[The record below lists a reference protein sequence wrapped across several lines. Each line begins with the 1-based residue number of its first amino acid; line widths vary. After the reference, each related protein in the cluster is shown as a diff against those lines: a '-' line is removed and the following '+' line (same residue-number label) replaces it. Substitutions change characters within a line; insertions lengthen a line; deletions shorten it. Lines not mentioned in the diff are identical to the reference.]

1 MRLRPLDFLA
11 ILASLLLVVAFS
23 VYAYTSGEKN
33 PNVIIEASGQQ
44 WIYPLREDRQVTVSG
59 PLGDELIAIW
69 DGMAFVVT
77 SPCPNKIC
85 ILQGKISRPGQWI
98 ACLPNKVFIRISGSA
113 ERGADGVDM
122 ISY

>member
-1 MRLRPLDFLA
+1 MRLRLLDFLA
-11 ILASLLLVVAFS
+11 IFGSLIVVGAFS
-23 VYAYTSGEKN
+23 VYAYTGGEKN

-59 PLGDELIAIW
+59 PLGDELIDIR
-69 DGMAFVVT
+69 DGKAFVET

-98 ACLPNKVFIRISGSA
+98 ACLPNKIFIRISGRA